1 MGTSSGI
8 GIGIGIGVVIGFGFA
23 FAFLAGMNQDTPILE
38 NIPTLVDAEPK
49 FARLEAS
56 YDYFD
61 DKTTVVLILTDNDG
75 KFVKANGAVK
85 LTLCNE
91 VSSTD
96 RLIDCFSNDF
106 TFEKDD
112 FYTWQDNSG
121 RKFTGHR
128 FVIYQ
133 ELSNTQEVY
142 GWWWQASADIVI
154 DELTWYDVDVRFDA
168 FGE

>member
-1 MGTSSGI
+1 MTTASGI
-8 GIGIGIGVVIGFGFA
+8 GIGIGIGEVIGFGFA
-23 FAFLAGMNQDTPILE
+23 FVFLAGMNQDIPIIE
-38 NIPTLVDAEPK
+38 NIPALVYDEPK
-49 FARLEAS
+49 FARLEAY
-56 YDYFD
+56 YDYYD

-75 KFVKANGAVK
+75 KFVKANGDVR

-91 VSSTD
+91 VSGTD

-112 FYTWQDNSG
+112 FYTIDNSG
-121 RKFTGHR
+121 RKRTATQ

-133 ELSNTQEVY
+133 ELSNTQEVF

-154 DELTWYDVDVRFDA
+154 DELTWIDVDVRFDS